1 MDQVARVVLAMEQ
14 HDVAEEV
21 MHFLD
26 RSGHARV
33 VGMAGDDRQLLDAI
47 RQLEPDAVIAQPSL
61 VRAGLNPTLA
71 GTLLALDTRETIG
84 SLRTAIQVGASGFF
98 IWPADREA
106 LSSAT
111 AASVAPPVLLERRA
125 TVVVVHSSRGGA
137 GTTFVATHLARA
149 FARRGLAC
157 VLVDGDPVSGE
168 LGAAIGA
175 PTEGVHSVSDLLPLA
190 AELTANH
197 LDETLWTHPDGFR
210 VLLAPPP
217 SEAANVDA
225 VRFRLILEGVATI
238 SDVAVV
244 SLPTSLDGPT
254 GEAIHLADR
263 IVEVLTLD
271 VLSFRATTRVLEAHP
286 DLDIADRLVFV
297 VNRAA
302 RSEITPRDVERVFD
316 RSALAVIPH
325 DRAVPR
331 SQDHGRLLP
340 VRGRTGRIFRRLASK
355 LIEDPPEGSPAPHGS
370 DPPAVA

>member
-33 VGMAGDDRQLLDAI
+33 VGMAGDDRQLLEAI
-47 RQLEPDAVIAQPSL
+47 RQLEPDAVIAQPAL
-61 VRAGLNPTLA
+61 VGPGLRPALV
-71 GTLLALDTRETIG
+71 GTLLALDTRESIG
-84 SLRTAIQVGASGFF
+84 ALRTAIQVGASGFF

-111 AASVAPPVLLERRA
+111 AAASAPHAALERRA
-125 TVVVVHSSRGGA
+125 AVVVVHASRGGS

-157 VLVDGDPVSGE
+157 ILVDGDPVFGV
-168 LGAAIGA
+168 LGAALGA
-175 PTEGVHSVSDLLPLA
+175 PRDDVHSVADLLPLA
-190 AELTANH
+190 TELTSSH
-197 LDETLWTHPDGFR
+197 LDETLWTHPEGFR

-225 VRFRLILEGVATI
+225 VHFRQILEVVATM

-244 SLPTSLDGPT
+244 AVRASLDGPT
-254 GEAIHLADR
+254 VEAIDLADR
-263 IVEVLTLD
+263 VVEVLTLE
-271 VLSFRATTRVLEAHP
+271 VLSFRATTRALEAHP
-286 DLDIADRLVFV
+286 DLGSGDRLVFV

-316 RSALAVIPH
+316 RPAMAVIPR

-331 SQDHGRLLP
+331 AQDHGRLLP
-340 VRGRTGRIFRRLASK
+340 ARGRTGRTFNRLASR
-355 LIEDPPEGSPAPHGS
+355 LVEGPPERPSTPQGSGAG
-370 DPPAVA
+370 AVS

>member
-1 MDQVARVVLAMEQ
+1 LAMEQ

-33 VGMAGDDRQLLDAI
+33 VGMAGDDRQLIEAV

-61 VRAGLNPTLA
+61 VRAEVRPALA
-71 GTLLALDTRETIG
+71 GTLLALDTRE
-84 SLRTAIQVGASGFF
+84 SVAALRTAIDVGASGFF
-98 IWPADREA
+98 IWPVDREA

-111 AASVAPPVLLERRA
+111 AASAVPPTLLERQA
-125 TVVVVHSSRGGA
+125 TVVVVHASRGGA

-149 FARRGLAC
+149 FAREGLAC
-157 VLVDGDPVSGE
+157 VLVDGDPASGE
-168 LGAAIGA
+168 VGVALGA
-175 PTEGVHSVSDLLPLA
+175 PTEGIHSLSDLLPLA
-190 AELTANH
+190 AELTVTH
-197 LDETLWTHPDGFR
+197 LDETLWTHPEGFR

-217 SEAANVDA
+217 AEAANVDA
-225 VRFRLILEGVATI
+225 ARFRRILDVVATM

-244 SLPTSLDGPT
+244 PVPTSLDRPT
-254 GEAIHLADR
+254 AEAIHQADR

-271 VLSFRATTRVLEAHP
+271 VLSFRATTRALEARP
-286 DLDIADRLVFV
+286 DLDTEHRLVFV

-316 RSALAVIPH
+316 RSALAVLPR

-331 SQDHGRLLP
+331 AQDHGRLLP
-340 VRGRTGRIFRRLASK
+340 VRGRMGRIFRRLASE
-355 LIEDPPEGSPAPHGS
+355 LLEDLPETPSAPERLDMS
-370 DPPAVA
+370 AVS